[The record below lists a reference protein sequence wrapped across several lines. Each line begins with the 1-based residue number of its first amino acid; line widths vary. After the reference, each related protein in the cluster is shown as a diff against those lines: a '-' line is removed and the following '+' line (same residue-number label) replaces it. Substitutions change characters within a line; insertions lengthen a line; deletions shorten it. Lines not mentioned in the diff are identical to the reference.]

1 MNIHNLNNMK
11 LKNIDREITIG
22 NKTRKIA
29 REINNA
35 LLDGVIVKD
44 MTMGN
49 VDFPATNI
57 DKANEVAV
65 RLLCGLSQGELD
77 NIDEEE
83 YQNILVE
90 INKKK

>member
-1 MNIHNLNNMK
+1 MRVNS
-11 LKNIDREITIG
+11 IDREITIG

-65 RLLCGLSQGELD
+65 RLLCGLTKSELD
-77 NIDEEE
+77 NNDEEE
-83 YQNILVE
+83 YQNIF
-90 INKKK
+90 I

>member
-1 MNIHNLNNMK
+1 MK
-11 LKNIDREITIG
+11 LNNIDREITIG

-44 MTMGN
+44 VSSGN
-49 VDFPATNI
+49 FEFPATNV
-57 DKANEVAV
+57 DKANEGSV
-65 RLLCGLSQGELD
+65 RLLCGLSQDELD

-83 YQNILVE
+83 YQNILEE
-90 INKKK
+90 IAKKK

>member
-1 MNIHNLNNMK
+1 MK
-11 LKNIDREITIG
+11 LKNIEREIIVW

-35 LLDGVIVKD
+35 LLDWVIVKD
-44 MTMGN
+44 ISSGN
-49 VDFPATNI
+49 FEFPATNV

-65 RLLCGLSQGELD
+65 RLLCGLSQAELD

-83 YQNILVE
+83 YQELLWE
-90 INKKK
+90 ISKKK